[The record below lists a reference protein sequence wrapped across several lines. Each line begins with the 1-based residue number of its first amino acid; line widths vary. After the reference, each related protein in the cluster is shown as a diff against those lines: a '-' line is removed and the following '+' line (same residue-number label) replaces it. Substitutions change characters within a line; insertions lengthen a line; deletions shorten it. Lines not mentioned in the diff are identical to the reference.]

1 MGDREIGVPVAQ
13 DTVLKAFESALEVRR
28 AGCEPPPCPQPTCPA
43 TLDRGLR
50 PSAKTTGTVPIE
62 LLCWRRKLPGPF
74 LPDCATIRHTGA
86 PGVPQVA
93 QNGVRRVGQ
102 VQVIVEGITASG
114 KTTVVELLTERL
126 GLQRI
131 GDEFRTQYTLL
142 ERYGRDQ
149 RWAFPMQLNFLTTR
163 FAQYLMASE
172 SQNFIL
178 DRSIFGDMIYADTYH
193 KLHYFSEGQYQ
204 MYVQLFDFLSSY
216 LVMPRVFIWTTC
228 SFDTMLQ
235 RMGKSPSTPEIGAGE
250 TFWEQLHAV
259 YSQFISNLPRNK
271 RMRSY
276 MVLDTDA
283 RNLVSDVAARDQFVE
298 EVRQSVAQSAGGN

>member
-1 MGDREIGVPVAQ
+1 M
-13 DTVLKAFESALEVRR
+13 
-28 AGCEPPPCPQPTCPA
+28 
-43 TLDRGLR
+43 
-50 PSAKTTGTVPIE
+50 
-62 LLCWRRKLPGPF
+62 
-74 LPDCATIRHTGA
+74 
-86 PGVPQVA
+86 
-93 QNGVRRVGQ
+93 GQ

-114 KTTVVELLTERL
+114 KTTVVELLRERL

-172 SQNFIL
+172 SQDFIL

-193 KLHYFSEGQYQ
+193 KLRYFSEGQYQ
-204 MYVQLFDFLSSY
+204 MYVQLFEFLSSY
-216 LVMPRVFIWTTC
+216 LVMPRVFVWTTC
-228 SFDTMLQ
+228 SFDTMLR
-235 RMGKSPSTPEIGAGE
+235 RMGKTPFAPEGGSGE
-250 TFWEQLHAV
+250 TFWEQLHAD
-259 YSQFISNLPRNK
+259 YSQYISDLPRNK

-283 RNLVSDVAARDQFVE
+283 RDLVHDNTVRDQFVE
-298 EVRQSVAQSAGGN
+298 EVRQLMAQNTVGS